1 MLPFGSRNVADFPR
15 PADTVAAAVVSV
27 AGTPVAADW
36 PTHAEIFRFTPHALS
51 YLNVYSTNV
60 AVPATA
66 SSGTTSSSGLNI
78 ACQPNVERIMAVPG
92 GSTGFSYVSTSTG
105 VGSVEFWSR

>member
-1 MLPFGSRNVADFPR
+1 MLPFGSRNVADYPR
-15 PADTVAAAVVSV
+15 PADTIAAAVVAV
-27 AGTPVAADW
+27 AGTAVAADW
-36 PTHAEIFRFTPHALS
+36 PTGAEIFRFTPHALS

-66 SSGTTSSSGLNI
+66 SSGTSVSSGLNI
-78 ACQPNVERIMAVPG
+78 AFQPQVDRIMAVPG

-105 VGSVEFWSR
+105 VGSMEFWGR